1 MRAKSPAKEVNDVLG
16 LLVKSINTSVDGK
29 LIWNVVSAL
38 RGPDR
43 NLIVDGG
50 ERDMTDVKDATTCV
64 LRYALGLNYGIRN
77 GRFVGSYW
85 FSVHEDTK
93 EFAEYRRERIPY
105 DHFGL
110 HARDAFRALG
120 LSWDRVN
127 TFKVKAK
134 KKALPA
140 SRKLRGT
147 AGRK

>member
-1 MRAKSPAKEVNDVLG
+1 M
-16 LLVKSINTSVDGK
+16 
-29 LIWNVVSAL
+29 SAL

-77 GRFVGSYW
+77 GPNDSYC

-105 DHFGL
+105 DHFGQ
-110 HARDAFRALG
+110 HARDAFHALG